1 MKVTIDI
8 PGLDGTI
15 ASTIK
20 LGRTSIGPRKSRWRF
35 LVPGRKDQ
43 HWPGSGRM
51 LNMSVYEAEGFM
63 KERNIESP
71 YSYEDYKK
79 DQVTLARLLKS

>member
-8 PGLDGTI
+8 PDSMERSLHDQVGQDLDRAAKESLAISWYQGEKI
-15 ASTIK
+15 
-20 LGRTSIGPRKSRWRF
+20 SIGQ
-35 LVPGRKDQ
+35 VAE
-43 HWPGSGRM
+43 M

-79 DQVTLARLLKS
+79 DQFTLARLLKS